1 MNAEY
6 LRLAIAAVAVMAAL
20 GAVAANGLMIQS
32 AVVKMKTDAVVVA
45 QSIHIINATCP
56 QAVGPFPVVNCTR
69 QLGQYYIAYLPAGSI
84 AKIER
89 GWVLGLYTV
98 QS

>member
-1 MNAEY
+1 MYAEY
-6 LRLAIAAVAVMAAL
+6 LRLAIAAAAVITAL
-20 GAVAANGLMIQS
+20 GVVAANSLMIQS

-56 QAVGPFPVVNCTR
+56 QAAGPFPVDNCTR
-69 QLGQYYIAYLPAGSI
+69 QIGQYHIAYLPAGSV
-84 AKIER
+84 AEIER
-89 GWVLGLYTV
+89 GWVLGLYTI

>member
-1 MNAEY
+1 MYAEY
-6 LRLAIAAVAVMAAL
+6 LRLAIAAAAVITAL
-20 GAVAANGLMIQS
+20 GVVAANSLMIQS

-56 QAVGPFPVVNCTR
+56 QAAGPFPVDNCTR
-69 QLGQYYIAYLPAGSI
+69 QIGRYYIAYLPAGSV
-84 AKIER
+84 AEIES
-89 GWVLGLYTV
+89 GWVLGLYTI

>member
-1 MNAEY
+1 MSMEY
-6 LRLAIAAVAVMAAL
+6 LKLAIAAAALAVAL
-20 GAVAANGLMIQS
+20 GAVAANSLMIQS

-56 QAVGPFPVVNCTR
+56 QVVGPFPTVNCTR
-69 QLGQYYIAYLPAGSI
+69 QFGQYYVAYLPAGSV
-84 AKIER
+84 AEIER

-98 QS
+98 QP

>member
-1 MNAEY
+1 MYAEY
-6 LRLAIAAVAVMAAL
+6 LRLAIAAAAVIAAL
-20 GAVAANGLMIQS
+20 GVVAANSLMIQS

-56 QAVGPFPVVNCTR
+56 QVVGPLPLDNCTR
-69 QLGQYYIAYLPAGSI
+69 QLGQYYVAYLPSGSVV
-84 AKIER
+84 KIER

-98 QS
+98 QP